1 MRTGNKSFSL
11 NRLSIQQKL
20 PLLICTLL
28 LSAIVSF
35 SFATY
40 YGLKKVTLAIGK
52 QRLYTL
58 TDQLSS
64 MFGQS
69 AQFIVNATLNTANQN
84 TVKQYLRSGGKE
96 FRTETLESIGKLY
109 RDSTWVLIELLD
121 SNLKPVLR
129 SNKST
134 IAGVKVDMKNVL
146 SFTKISPGLS
156 KVGKIYKVGDSMYY
170 PIIAPVAD
178 KKHILGYIVCWQ
190 IVQATQKAV
199 ALLSQLM
206 GTGATMYIGNADGSL
221 WTDLI
226 KPVPN
231 PPVKF
236 EHIHDFI
243 EYNAPNGQRVI
254 ATAQFIPNTEWVAFV
269 DFSEQTLLEGV
280 IYFMK
285 WITVIG
291 VVITVIGIFGAWLM
305 CRNITK
311 PLNQLT
317 VAAAAISR
325 GDYSMAVPVD
335 MYRSDELGK
344 LANAFNIMTEQ
355 IYHMW
360 HDLDNKVKER
370 TSQLESVNKELEAF
384 SYSISHDLR
393 TPLRAI
399 SGYSI
404 MLKEDYE
411 EKLDV
416 EGNRIINNIIANVKM
431 MGQLIDA
438 LLSFS
443 RLGKKELVRT
453 HVDMQ
458 QLATTVADELLQH
471 EPENKYR
478 VHIGLL
484 PPVEADQVMIRQVLI
499 NLVSNAIKYSSKK
512 TDPEIEIGYKIEAG
526 EVIYYVKDNGAGFD
540 MAYVNKLFGVF
551 QRLHSQEEFEGTGV
565 GLALVKRIINKHDGE
580 VWAEGVENIG
590 ATFYLSLPK

>member
-52 QRLYTL
+52 ERLHTL

-69 AQFIVNATLNTANQN
+69 AQFVVNETLNTANQN

-96 FRTETLESIGKLY
+96 FRTETLESIGRLY

-129 SNKST
+129 SNKSI
-134 IAGVKVDMKNVL
+134 IAEVKVEMKNVL
-146 SFTKISPGLS
+146 SFTKVSPGLS

-170 PIIAPVAD
+170 PIIASVAD
-178 KKHILGYIVCWQ
+178 KKHILGYVVCWQ
-190 IVQATQKAV
+190 IVRATQKSV
-199 ALLSQLM
+199 AQLSQLM
-206 GTGATMYIGNADGSL
+206 GTGATMYIGNTDGSL

-236 EHIHDFI
+236 EHIQDFI
-243 EYNAPNGQRVI
+243 EYNVSNGQRVI
-254 ATAQFIPNTEWVAFV
+254 ATAQFIPNTKWIAFV
-269 DFSEQTLLEGV
+269 AFSEQTLLEGV
-280 IYFMK
+280 IHFMN
-285 WITVIG
+285 WIAVIG
-291 VVITVIGIFGAWLM
+291 VVITAIGIFGAWLM

-317 VAAAAISR
+317 VATAAISE
-325 GDYSMAVPVD
+325 GNYSMAVPVD

-411 EKLDV
+411 EKLDA
-416 EGNRIINNIIANVKM
+416 EGKRIINNIITNVKM
-431 MGQLIDA
+431 MGQLIDD

-458 QLATTVADELLQH
+458 QLATTVVDDLLQH
-471 EPENKYR
+471 EPANKYS

-512 TDPEIEIGYKIEAG
+512 TDPEIEIGYKVEAG
-526 EVIYYVKDNGAGFD
+526 KVIYYVKDNGAGFD

-565 GLALVKRIINKHDGE
+565 GLALVKRIINKHKGE
-580 VWAEGVENIG
+580 VWAEGFENIG

>member
-1 MRTGNKSFSL
+1 MRTWNKRFSFS
-11 NRLSIQQKL
+11 RLSIQQKL

-52 QRLYTL
+52 ERLHTL

-69 AQFIVNATLNTANQN
+69 AEFIVNETRNTASQN

-96 FRTETLESIGKLY
+96 FRTETLESIGNLY

-134 IAGVKVDMKNVL
+134 IAEVKVDMKNVL
-146 SFTKISPGLS
+146 SFTKVSPGLS
-156 KVGKIYKVGDSMYY
+156 KVGKIYKVGDAMYY
-170 PIIAPVAD
+170 PIIASVAD
-178 KKHILGYIVCWQ
+178 KNHILGYIVCWQ
-190 IVQATQKAV
+190 IVRATQKAV
-199 ALLSQLM
+199 AQLSQLM
-206 GTGATMYIGNADGSL
+206 GTDATMYIGNTDGSL

-226 KPVPN
+226 KPVPG

-236 EHIHDFI
+236 EHINDFI
-243 EYNAPNGQRVI
+243 EYSAPNGQRVI
-254 ATAQFIPNTEWVAFV
+254 ATAQFIPNTKWIAFV

-280 IYFMK
+280 MHFMN
-285 WITVIG
+285 WIAVIG
-291 VVITVIGIFGAWLM
+291 VVITAIGIFGAWLM

-317 VAAAAISR
+317 VAAAAISK
-325 GDYSMAVPVD
+325 GNYSMSVPVD
-335 MYRSDELGK
+335 VYRSDELGK

-355 IYHMW
+355 IYQMW

-370 TSQLESVNKELEAF
+370 TSQLESVNNELEAF

-404 MLKEDYE
+404 MLKEDYG
-411 EKLDV
+411 EKLDA
-416 EGNRIINNIIANVKM
+416 EGNRIINNIVTNAKM
-431 MGQLIDA
+431 MAQLIDD

-443 RLGKKELVRT
+443 RLGKKELICK

-458 QLATTVADELLQH
+458 LLATTVVGDLLQQ
-471 EPENKYR
+471 ESENKYR
-478 VHIGLL
+478 IHIGLL
-484 PPVEADQVMIRQVLI
+484 PPAEADQVMIRQVLM
-499 NLVSNAIKYSSKK
+499 NLVDNAIKYSSKK
-512 TDPEIEIGYKIEAG
+512 TNPEIEIGYKVEEGGI
-526 EVIYYVKDNGAGFD
+526 IYYVKDNGAGFD

-565 GLALVKRIINKHDGE
+565 GLALVKRIINKHRGE
-580 VWAEGVENIG
+580 VWAEGLENIG
-590 ATFYLSLPK
+590 ATFYFSLPK